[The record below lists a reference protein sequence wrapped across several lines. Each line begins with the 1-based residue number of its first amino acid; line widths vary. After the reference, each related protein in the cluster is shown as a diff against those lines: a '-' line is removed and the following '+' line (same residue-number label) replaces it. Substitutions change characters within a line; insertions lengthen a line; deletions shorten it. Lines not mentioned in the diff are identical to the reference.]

1 MKTNYIHLG
10 MAKNKINGLAQSI
23 LESESTQLRKVAK
36 QIDKDVIKASN
47 LIAKHDGKVVVCG
60 LGKSG
65 LIAQKIVATLC
76 STGTKSVF
84 MHASDALHGDLGIY
98 NPGDP
103 TILISKSGNTEE
115 LIRLIPILREFD
127 SPLIGIVSNMNSFI
141 AKNVDIV
148 LNGTIDK
155 EVDPLGIVPTASSL
169 VAMAIGDAL
178 ASVLMVKRGFKEKD
192 FVKYHPGGQLGKQLG
207 LTVKDVM
214 HPIKEVAILKENSSL
229 SDVATLMTKKPLGA
243 ALLLGENKTLA
254 GIITEGDIRKAIASN
269 KKTDDSINV
278 FINRSPVTVSS
289 SMAIHDAMKLME
301 DRQSQIS
308 VLPVVDNKKC
318 VGLLRLH
325 DLYQTKLL

>member
-1 MKTNYIHLG
+1 

-23 LESESTQLRKVAK
+23 LESEARQLRKVAK

-47 LIAKHDGKVVVCG
+47 LIAKCDGKVVVCG

-192 FVKYHPGGQLGKQLG
+192 FAKYHPGGQLGKQLG
-207 LTVKDVM
+207 LVVKDVM
-214 HPIKEVAILKENSSL
+214 HPVREVAILKENSSL
-229 SDVATLMTKKPLGA
+229 SDVAILMTKKPLGA
-243 ALLLGENKTLA
+243 GLFLGKNKTLA

-278 FINRSPVTVSS
+278 FINRNPVTVSS
-289 SMAIHDAMKLME
+289 SMAIYDAMKLME

-325 DLYQTKLL
+325 DLYQTKLF

>member
-1 MKTNYIHLG
+1 

-148 LNGTIDK
+148 LNGTIDR

-192 FVKYHPGGQLGKQLG
+192 FAKYHPGGQLGKQLG
-207 LTVKDVM
+207 LVVKDVM
-214 HPIKEVAILKENSSL
+214 HPIREVAILKENSSL
-229 SDVATLMTKKPLGA
+229 SDVAILMTKKPLGA
-243 ALLLGENKTLA
+243 GLFLGKNKTLA
-254 GIITEGDIRKAIASN
+254 GIITEGDIRKAIAFN
-269 KKTDDSINV
+269 KKTDDSMDV

-325 DLYQTKLL
+325 DLYQTKLF

>member
-1 MKTNYIHLG
+1 

-23 LESESTQLRKVAK
+23 LESEARQLRKVAK

-155 EVDPLGIVPTASSL
+155 EVDPLGIVPTASAL

-192 FVKYHPGGQLGKQLG
+192 FAKYHPGGQLGKQLG
-207 LTVKDVM
+207 LVVKDVM
-214 HPIKEVAILKENSSL
+214 HPVREVAILKENSSL
-229 SDVATLMTKKPLGA
+229 SDVAILMTKKPLGA
-243 ALLLGENKTLA
+243 GLFLGKNKTLV
-254 GIITEGDIRKAIASN
+254 GIITEGDIRKAIAFN
-269 KKTDDSINV
+269 NKTDDSINV

-325 DLYQTKLL
+325 DLYQTKLF

>member
-1 MKTNYIHLG
+1 

-243 ALLLGENKTLA
+243 ALLLEKNKTLA

>member
-1 MKTNYIHLG
+1 

-23 LESESTQLRKVAK
+23 LESEATQLRKVAK

-76 STGTKSVF
+76 STGTTSVF

-127 SPLIGIVSNMNSFI
+127 SPLIGIVSNMDSFI

-192 FVKYHPGGQLGKQLG
+192 FAKYHPGGQLGKQLG

-214 HPIKEVAILKENSSL
+214 HPIKQVAILKENSSL
-229 SDVATLMTKKPLGA
+229 SNVATLMTKKPLGA
-243 ALLLGENKTLA
+243 ALLLGKNKTLE

-269 KKTDDSINV
+269 NKTLLKEFLIDAINV

-325 DLYQTKLL
+325 DLYQTKLF

>member
-1 MKTNYIHLG
+1 
-10 MAKNKINGLAQSI
+10 MAKNRINGLAQSI
-23 LESESTQLRKVAK
+23 LESESKQLRKVAK
-36 QIDKDVIKASN
+36 QVDKDIIKASN

-76 STGTKSVF
+76 STGTTSVF

-127 SPLIGIVSNMNSFI
+127 SPLIGIVSNMDSFI

-192 FVKYHPGGQLGKQLG
+192 FAKYHPGGQLGKQLG

-214 HPIKEVAILKENSSL
+214 HPIKEVAVLKENSSL
-229 SDVATLMTKKPLGA
+229 SNVATLMTKKPLGA
-243 ALLLGENKTLA
+243 ALLLGKNKTLE

-269 KKTDDSINV
+269 KKNSDSINP
-278 FINRSPVTVSS
+278 FINRSPVKVSS

>member
-1 MKTNYIHLG
+1 

-23 LESESTQLRKVAK
+23 LESEARQLRKVAK

-47 LIAKHDGKVVVCG
+47 LIAKCDGKVVVCG

-76 STGTKSVF
+76 STGTRSVF

-192 FVKYHPGGQLGKQLG
+192 FAKYHPGGQLGKQLG
-207 LTVKDVM
+207 LTIKDVM
-214 HPIKEVAILKENSSL
+214 HPIREVAILKENSSL

-243 ALLLGENKTLA
+243 ALLLGKNKTLA
-254 GIITEGDIRKAIASN
+254 GDIRKAIASN

>member
-1 MKTNYIHLG
+1 

-76 STGTKSVF
+76 STGTRSVF

-155 EVDPLGIVPTASSL
+155 EVDPLGIVPTASAL

-192 FVKYHPGGQLGKQLG
+192 FAKYHPGGQLGKQLG
-207 LTVKDVM
+207 LVVKDVM
-214 HPIKEVAILKENSSL
+214 HPVREVAILKENSSL
-229 SDVATLMTKKPLGA
+229 SDVAILMTKKPLGA
-243 ALLLGENKTLA
+243 GLFLGKNKTLV
-254 GIITEGDIRKAIASN
+254 GIITEGDIRKAIAFN
-269 KKTDDSINV
+269 NKTDDSINV

-325 DLYQTKLL
+325 DLYQTKLF

>member
-1 MKTNYIHLG
+1 
-10 MAKNKINGLAQSI
+10 MAKSKINGLAQSI
-23 LESESTQLRKVAK
+23 LESESKQLKKVAK
-36 QIDKDVIKASN
+36 QVDKDIVKAAN
-47 LIAKHDGKVVVCG
+47 LIAKHDGKIVVCG

-115 LIRLIPILREFD
+115 LVRLIPILRDFD
-127 SPLIGIVSNMNSFI
+127 SPLIGIVSNTDSSI

-148 LNGTIDK
+148 LNATIDK
-155 EVDPLGIVPTASSL
+155 EVDPLEIVPTASAL

-178 ASVLMVKRGFKEKD
+178 ASVLMVKRGFQHKD
-192 FVKYHPGGQLGKQLG
+192 FAKYHPGGELGKQLG
-207 LTVKDVM
+207 LNVKDLM
-214 HPIKEVAILKENSSL
+214 HPIKEVAVFKKDSSL
-229 SDVATLMTKKPLGA
+229 SEVAKLMTKKPLGA
-243 ALLLGENKTLA
+243 ALILAKNKTLL
-254 GIITEGDIRKAIASN
+254 GIVTEGDIRKAIASN
-269 KKTDDSINV
+269 KKPNDSIDNL
-278 FINRSPVTVSS
+278 INSDPVVISS
-289 SMAIHDAMKLME
+289 EMVISDAMKMME
-301 DRQSQIS
+301 DRKSQIS
-308 VLPVVDNKKC
+308 VLPVIENKKC

>member
-1 MKTNYIHLG
+1 

-192 FVKYHPGGQLGKQLG
+192 FAKYHPGGQLGKQLG

-243 ALLLGENKTLA
+243 ALLLEKNKTLA

>member
-1 MKTNYIHLG
+1 

-23 LESESTQLRKVAK
+23 LESEATQLRKVAK

-148 LNGTIDK
+148 LNGTIDR

-192 FVKYHPGGQLGKQLG
+192 FAKYHPGGQLGKQLG
-207 LTVKDVM
+207 LVVKDVM
-214 HPIKEVAILKENSSL
+214 HPVREVAILKENSSL
-229 SDVATLMTKKPLGA
+229 SDVAILMTKKPLGA
-243 ALLLGENKTLA
+243 GLFLGKNKTLV
-254 GIITEGDIRKAIASN
+254 GIITEGDIRKAIAFN
-269 KKTDDSINV
+269 NKTDDSINV

-325 DLYQTKLL
+325 DLYQTKLF

>member
-1 MKTNYIHLG
+1 

-155 EVDPLGIVPTASSL
+155 EVDPLGIVPTTSSL

-192 FVKYHPGGQLGKQLG
+192 FAKYHPGGQLGKQLG
-207 LTVKDVM
+207 LVVKDVM
-214 HPIKEVAILKENSSL
+214 HPIREVAILKENSSL
-229 SDVATLMTKKPLGA
+229 SDVAILMTKKPLGA
-243 ALLLGENKTLA
+243 GLFLGKNKTLA
-254 GIITEGDIRKAIASN
+254 GIITEGDIRKAIAFN
-269 KKTDDSINV
+269 KKTDDSMDV

-325 DLYQTKLL
+325 DLYQTKLF

>member
-1 MKTNYIHLG
+1 

-192 FVKYHPGGQLGKQLG
+192 FAKYHPGGQLGKQLG
-207 LTVKDVM
+207 LVVKDVM
-214 HPIKEVAILKENSSL
+214 HPVREVAILKENSSL

-243 ALLLGENKTLA
+243 GLFLGKNKTLV
-254 GIITEGDIRKAIASN
+254 GIITEGDIRKAIAFN
-269 KKTDDSINV
+269 NKTDDSINV

-325 DLYQTKLL
+325 DLYQTKLF

>member
-1 MKTNYIHLG
+1 

-23 LESESTQLRKVAK
+23 LESEATQLRKVAK

-148 LNGTIDK
+148 LNGTIDR

-192 FVKYHPGGQLGKQLG
+192 FAKYHPGGQLGKQLG
-207 LTVKDVM
+207 LVVKDVM
-214 HPIKEVAILKENSSL
+214 HPVREVAILKENSSL

-243 ALLLGENKTLA
+243 GLFLGKNKTLV
-254 GIITEGDIRKAIASN
+254 GIITEGDIRKAIAFN
-269 KKTDDSINV
+269 NKTDDSINV

-325 DLYQTKLL
+325 DLYQTKLF

>member
-1 MKTNYIHLG
+1 

-23 LESESTQLRKVAK
+23 LESEATQLRKVAK

-148 LNGTIDK
+148 LNGTIDR

-192 FVKYHPGGQLGKQLG
+192 FAKYHPGGQLGKQLG

-214 HPIKEVAILKENSSL
+214 HPIREVAILKENSSL
-229 SDVATLMTKKPLGA
+229 SDVAILMTKKPLGA
-243 ALLLGENKTLA
+243 GLFLGKNKTLA
-254 GIITEGDIRKAIASN
+254 GIITEGDIRKAIAFN
-269 KKTDDSINV
+269 NKTDDSINV

-325 DLYQTKLL
+325 DLYQTKLF

>member
-1 MKTNYIHLG
+1 

-23 LESESTQLRKVAK
+23 LESEATQLRKVAK

-155 EVDPLGIVPTASSL
+155 EVDPLGIVPTASAL

-192 FVKYHPGGQLGKQLG
+192 FAKYHPGGQLGKQLG
-207 LTVKDVM
+207 LVVKDVM
-214 HPIKEVAILKENSSL
+214 HPVREVAILKENSSL
-229 SDVATLMTKKPLGA
+229 SDVAILMTKKPLGA
-243 ALLLGENKTLA
+243 GLFLGKNKTLV
-254 GIITEGDIRKAIASN
+254 GIITEGDIRKAIAFN
-269 KKTDDSINV
+269 NKTDDSINV

>member
-1 MKTNYIHLG
+1 

-192 FVKYHPGGQLGKQLG
+192 FAKYHPGGQLGKQLG
-207 LTVKDVM
+207 LVVKDVM
-214 HPIKEVAILKENSSL
+214 HPVREVAILKENSSL
-229 SDVATLMTKKPLGA
+229 SDVAILMTKKPLGA
-243 ALLLGENKTLA
+243 GLFLGKNKTLV
-254 GIITEGDIRKAIASN
+254 GIITEGDIRKAIAFN
-269 KKTDDSINV
+269 NKTDDSINV

-325 DLYQTKLL
+325 DLYQTKLF

>member
-1 MKTNYIHLG
+1 

-23 LESESTQLRKVAK
+23 LESESAQLRKVAK

-76 STGTKSVF
+76 STGTTSVF

-148 LNGTIDK
+148 LNGTIDR

-192 FVKYHPGGQLGKQLG
+192 FAKYHPGGQLGKQLG

-229 SDVATLMTKKPLGA
+229 SDVAILMTKKPLGA
-243 ALLLGENKTLA
+243 ALLLGKNKTLE

-269 KKTDDSINV
+269 KKNGDSINS
-278 FINRSPVTVSS
+278 FINKSPVKVSS

>member
-1 MKTNYIHLG
+1 

-127 SPLIGIVSNMNSFI
+127 SPLIGIVSNMDSFI

-148 LNGTIDK
+148 LNGTIDR

-243 ALLLGENKTLA
+243 ALLLGKNKTLE

-269 KKTDDSINV
+269 NKTLLKEFLIDAINV

>member
-23 LESESTQLRKVAK
+23 LESEARQLRKVAK

-76 STGTKSVF
+76 STGTRSVF

-192 FVKYHPGGQLGKQLG
+192 FAKYHPGGQLGKQLG
-207 LTVKDVM
+207 LTIKDVM
-214 HPIKEVAILKENSSL
+214 HPIREVAILKEDSSL

-243 ALLLGENKTLA
+243 ALLLEKNKTLA

-278 FINRSPVTVSS
+278 FINRSPVTVLS